1 MATQLKGRAK
11 TWLKVYELTG
21 TLEDK
26 ISRLKLSYW
35 DKNRYKKIDKLEE
48 RLNVLNARQEQR
60 EKLLTDKDKN
70 DINSY
75 YQVVL
80 FEIE

>member
-26 ISRLKLSYW
+26 ISRLKRSYW